1 MRNLLKRNY
10 CYSLIVLCCIAF
22 VSIPSH
28 SLGTEIH
35 RDNRNVT
42 VTEENKL
49 QTERQD
55 SIAFVKAKWTEKKLA
70 SGAKLRY
77 AQIHLFNSIQSISV
91 LIYPAKHYATH
102 ILQAD
107 KAGTTSELAKS
118 VNAEFAI
125 NGSFFNMDNR
135 EPVTFVMVDKQI
147 KGVNKL
153 NENEKWINGILLINQ
168 TNNRCHIDI
177 RPYEPNEWESIRKNY
192 TSALV
197 SGPVLMTN
205 HKIPSFSNTKRHP
218 RTIIGT
224 TAKGKEVIMLVI
236 DGRFK
241 GKADGVS
248 FEESATIARYLKMEN
263 VLNLDGGGSSTLWT
277 KELGVV
283 NYPCD
288 NHLFDHAGERKVSN
302 IVYVSRVHQ

>member
-1 MRNLLKRNY
+1 MRNSLKRNY
-10 CYSLIVLCCIAF
+10 CYSLMLLCCLVFI
-22 VSIPSH
+22 SIPSH
-28 SLGTEIH
+28 SLGTEIQIA
-35 RDNRNVT
+35 NRNVT
-42 VTEENKL
+42 PQEDSL
-49 QTERQD
+49 QTEKQD
-55 SIAFVKAKWTEKKLA
+55 SITFVKAKWTEKKLGY
-70 SGAKLRY
+70 GAKLRY
-77 AQIHLFNSIQSISV
+77 AQIQLFNSIQSISV
-91 LIYPAKHYATH
+91 LIYPSKQYTTH
-102 ILQAD
+102 VLQPD

-118 VNAEFAI
+118 VNADFAI
-125 NGSFFNMDNR
+125 NGSFFSMDNR

-153 NENEKWINGILLINQ
+153 SEEEKWINGILLINQ

-177 RPYEPNEWESIRKNY
+177 RPYEPNEWEGVRKNY

-205 HKIPSFSNTKRHP
+205 HKIPAFNDTKRHP

-224 TAKGKEVIMLVI
+224 TNKGKEVIMLVI

-248 FEESATIARYLKMEN
+248 FKESATIARYLKMEN

-288 NHLFDHAGERKVSN
+288 NHLFDHAGERTVSN
-302 IVYVSRVHQ
+302 IIYVSRAHH

>member
-10 CYSLIVLCCIAF
+10 CYSFMLLCCLVFI
-22 VSIPSH
+22 SIPSQ
-28 SLGTEIH
+28 SLGTEI
-35 RDNRNVT
+35 RIAKRSVIAQGDS
-42 VTEENKL
+42 L
-49 QTERQD
+49 QTEKQD
-55 SIAFVKAKWTEKKLA
+55 SIAFIKAKWTEKKLGY
-70 SGAKLRY
+70 GARLRY
-77 AQIHLFNSIQSISV
+77 AQIQLFNSIQSISV
-91 LIYPAKHYATH
+91 LIYPAKQYTTH
-102 ILQAD
+102 VLQPD

-118 VNAEFAI
+118 VNADFAI
-125 NGSFFNMDNR
+125 NGSFFSMDNR

-153 NENEKWINGILLINQ
+153 SEEEKWINGILLINQ

-177 RPYEPNEWESIRKNY
+177 RPYEPNEWEGVRKNY

-205 HKIPSFSNTKRHP
+205 HKIPAFNDTKRHP

-224 TAKGKEVIMLVI
+224 TNKGKEVIMLVI

-248 FEESATIARYLKMEN
+248 FKESATIARYLKMEN

-288 NHLFDHAGERKVSN
+288 NHLFDHAGERTVSN
-302 IVYVSRVHQ
+302 IIYVSRVHQ

>member
-1 MRNLLKRNY
+1 M
-10 CYSLIVLCCIAF
+10 
-22 VSIPSH
+22 
-28 SLGTEIH
+28 
-35 RDNRNVT
+35 
-42 VTEENKL
+42 L
-49 QTERQD
+49 Q
-55 SIAFVKAKWTEKKLA
+55 
-70 SGAKLRY
+70 
-77 AQIHLFNSIQSISV
+77 
-91 LIYPAKHYATH
+91 P
-102 ILQAD
+102 D

-118 VNAEFAI
+118 VNADFAI
-125 NGSFFNMDNR
+125 NGSFFSMDNR

-153 NENEKWINGILLINQ
+153 SEEEKWINGILLINQ

-177 RPYEPNEWESIRKNY
+177 RPYEPNEWESVRKNY

-205 HKIPSFSNTKRHP
+205 HKIPAFSNTKRHP

-224 TAKGKEVIMLVI
+224 TNKGKEVIMLVI

-248 FEESATIARYLKMEN
+248 FKESATIARYLKMEN

-288 NHLFDHAGERKVSN
+288 NHLFDHAGERTVSN
-302 IVYVSRVHQ
+302 IIYVSRAHH

>member
-10 CYSLIVLCCIAF
+10 CYSLILLCCIAF

-28 SLGTEIH
+28 SWGTEIH
-35 RDNRNVT
+35 IDNCNVT
-42 VTEENKL
+42 VTPDNKV
-49 QTERQD
+49 QNEQQD
-55 SIAFVKAKWTEKKLA
+55 SIAFVKAKWIEKKLA
-70 SGAKLRY
+70 DGAKLRY
-77 AQIHLFNSIQSISV
+77 AQIHMFNSIQSISV

-102 ILQAD
+102 VLQPD

-125 NGSFFNMDNR
+125 NGSFFNMGNR
-135 EPVTFVMVDKQI
+135 EPITFVMVDKQI

-153 NENEKWINGILLINQ
+153 KEDEKWINGILLINQ

-177 RPYEPNEWESIRKNY
+177 RPYEPNEWDTTQKNY

-205 HKIPSFSNTKRHP
+205 HKIPDFNNTKRHP

-241 GKADGVS
+241 GNADGVS

-302 IVYVSRVHQ
+302 IVYVSKLH

>member
-1 MRNLLKRNY
+1 MRNSLKRNY
-10 CYSLIVLCCIAF
+10 CYSLMLLCCLVFI
-22 VSIPSH
+22 SIPSH
-28 SLGTEIH
+28 SLGTEIQIA
-35 RDNRNVT
+35 NRNVT
-42 VTEENKL
+42 PQEDSL
-49 QTERQD
+49 QTEKQD
-55 SIAFVKAKWTEKKLA
+55 SITFVKAKWTEKKLGY
-70 SGAKLRY
+70 GAKLRY
-77 AQIHLFNSIQSISV
+77 AQIQLFNSIQSISV
-91 LIYPAKHYATH
+91 LIYPSKQYTTH
-102 ILQAD
+102 VLQPD

-118 VNAEFAI
+118 VNADFAI
-125 NGSFFNMDNR
+125 NGSFFSMDNR

-153 NENEKWINGILLINQ
+153 SEEEKWINGILLINQ

-177 RPYEPNEWESIRKNY
+177 RPYEPNEWEGVRKNY

-205 HKIPSFSNTKRHP
+205 HKIPAFNDTKRHP

-224 TAKGKEVIMLVI
+224 TNKGKEVIMLVI

-248 FEESATIARYLKMEN
+248 FKESATIARYLKMEN

-288 NHLFDHAGERKVSN
+288 NHLFDHAGERTVSN
-302 IVYVSRVHQ
+302 IIYVSRVHQ

>member
-1 MRNLLKRNY
+1 MRNLFKRNY
-10 CYSLIVLCCIAF
+10 CYSFMLLCCLVFI
-22 VSIPSH
+22 SIPSH
-28 SLGTEIH
+28 SLGTEIQIA
-35 RDNRNVT
+35 NRNVT
-42 VTEENKL
+42 PQEDSL
-49 QTERQD
+49 QTEKQD
-55 SIAFVKAKWTEKKLA
+55 SIAFVKAKWTEKKLGY
-70 SGAKLRY
+70 GAKLRY
-77 AQIHLFNSIQSISV
+77 AQIQLFNSIQSISV
-91 LIYPAKHYATH
+91 LIYPAKQYTTH
-102 ILQAD
+102 VFQPD

-118 VNAEFAI
+118 VNADFAI
-125 NGSFFNMDNR
+125 NGSFFSMDNR

-153 NENEKWINGILLINQ
+153 SEEEKWINGILLINQ

-177 RPYEPNEWESIRKNY
+177 RPYEPNEWEGVRKNY

-197 SGPVLMTN
+197 SGPVLMAN
-205 HKIPSFSNTKRHP
+205 HKISAFNDTKRHP

-224 TAKGKEVIMLVI
+224 TNKGKEVIMLVI

-248 FEESATIARYLKMEN
+248 FKESATIARYLKMEN

-288 NHLFDHAGERKVSN
+288 NHLFDHAGERTVSN
-302 IVYVSRVHQ
+302 IIYVSRAHH